1 MNYEP
6 STENRVW
13 VNAYISMTLPSNVT
27 REDAESLLK
36 HKLQL
41 FAFKNQDLDIKLIVD
56 PYIPNSEESRNIL

>member
-13 VNAYISMTLPSNVT
+13 ANAYISMSLPSNVT

-36 HKLQL
+36 YKLQL
-41 FAFKNQDLDIKLIVD
+41 FAFKNQDLDIKLIID
-56 PYIPNSEESRNIL
+56 PYIPNSEESKDIL

>member
-13 VNAYISMTLPSNVT
+13 ANAYISMSLPSNVT

-36 HKLQL
+36 YKLQL